1 MQPLRSRGGRFWQD
15 AIYPTAPP
23 PKAVSM
29 AGIIG
34 GAASCAVEAIA
45 PAIPGQTSQNVP
57 HLVGLPS
64 ALVFVLVGADTPSHS
79 LSLSAV
85 TLTVC
90 SPRRP
95 LSPPCQPYQP
105 CSGCNVVICPVMQ
118 RLVSTTCQV

>member
-1 MQPLRSRGGRFWQD
+1 MQSSRSRGGRCWQD

-64 ALVFVLVGADTPSHS
+64 ALVFVLVGADTPSPS
-79 LSLSAV
+79 LPLSL
-85 TLTVC
+85 
-90 SPRRP
+90 P
-95 LSPPCQPYQP
+95 
-105 CSGCNVVICPVMQ
+105 
-118 RLVSTTCQV
+118 